1 MVVRFPESISAPSAS
16 SEKAKADSR
25 RADRDMFVS
34 VALFSGIG
42 LLISLVAILLGI
54 SGAWYCRDANKSDPR
69 HQTAAVPLK
78 PAGQLQFQQH
88 GAYDRWRYTGEPD
101 QIVDRHRARSEQV
114 HDLRAIMRL
123 R

>member
-1 MVVRFPESISAPSAS
+1 MVVRFTESISAPSVS

-54 SGAWYCRDANKSDPR
+54 SGAWY
-69 HQTAAVPLK
+69 
-78 PAGQLQFQQH
+78 
-88 GAYDRWRYTGEPD
+88 
-101 QIVDRHRARSEQV
+101 
-114 HDLRAIMRL
+114 
-123 R
+123 

>member
-1 MVVRFPESISAPSAS
+1 MVVRFPESISAPSVS

-54 SGAWYCRDANKSDPR
+54 SGAWY
-69 HQTAAVPLK
+69 
-78 PAGQLQFQQH
+78 
-88 GAYDRWRYTGEPD
+88 
-101 QIVDRHRARSEQV
+101 
-114 HDLRAIMRL
+114 
-123 R
+123 